1 MLAPTPLMDCHVGFV
16 TSDGSIAHRGCFPY
30 LALLNITFSNHCF
43 TFLREGERE
52 RVYVCVC
59 VCYFACVSTVYISLH
74 PLLSL
79 AIGTVCWSPKGKQLA
94 VGLQSGGILQLSP
107 SKVLY
112 WLLRVCVST
121 WCTSVH
127 GAMIHYSL
135 CAHTLYSCLVIL
147 TL

>member
-1 MLAPTPLMDCHVGFV
+1 ML
-16 TSDGSIAHRGCFPY
+16 
-30 LALLNITFSNHCF
+30 
-43 TFLREGERE
+43 
-52 RVYVCVC
+52 VCTR
-59 VCYFACVSTVYISLH
+59 VSTVYSLLH

-112 WLLRVCVST
+112 RVCVST

-127 GAMIHYSL
+127 VAIIVCVLIH
-135 CAHTLYSCLVIL
+135 CTLV
-147 TL
+147 